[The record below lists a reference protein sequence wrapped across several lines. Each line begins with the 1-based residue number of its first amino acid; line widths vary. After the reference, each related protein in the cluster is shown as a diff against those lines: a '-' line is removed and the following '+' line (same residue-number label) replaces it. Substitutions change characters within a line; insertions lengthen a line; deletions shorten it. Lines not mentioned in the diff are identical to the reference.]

1 MKVAGEFTRFRSKC
15 HEVAIEKS
23 ARGSIGGINE
33 DCVSARAS
41 EGVMFALDHR
51 VELLATASS
60 HGEHTFRDLE
70 YRTLENTETTS
81 PITGWEGTTLT
92 KMWATPLDLIAR
104 LLQRFDSGVTR
115 NHARNFLT

>member
-15 HEVAIEKS
+15 HEVAVEKS

-33 DCVSARAS
+33 DCVSARAG
-41 EGVMFALDHR
+41 EGVVFALDHR

-60 HGEHTFRDLE
+60 HGEHAFRNFE
-70 YRTLENTETTS
+70 HRALENTETT
-81 PITGWEGTTLT
+81 TTIARGEDAALT